1 MRINLLLF
9 CCTLLATCQPPL
21 DPPSDSKASSNSS
34 SASSP
39 IIENNVD
46 LRMLFTRMRTNCGL
60 LFDEKGLGYSFQ
72 GEAYETTKGEGF
84 LTNGDQGIFSFQK
97 DPVTSDIQLSEYIG
111 PGKVSQKRGLLRMA
125 KGSENLFISEE
136 SSPNIYFPR
145 SYSKNPFV
153 EECLQLYTPALS
165 LEDIDHFSITI
176 LSNQSMDVRY
186 EIRGDDGDMEG
197 KTIHFSR
204 LGDIYDEK
212 IKAYLDHPV
221 MVEPPTQFS
230 FRLQSEVEKII
241 GTSSMLPFPN
251 GVTHAFYDRT
261 IDANHW
267 EWAAYQSALE
277 STYSLQ
283 LLNSGFVLQSSGLSY
298 QKKVSHNDTLYLLN
312 VCVQEKE
319 GWTIAAISIEH
330 PKEWA
335 SSFGYINSLLGDSP
349 YPIFPPCIT
358 LLEATIQK
366 TSDTNFHIEA
376 IFITE
381 EAGSDYFENNYAEN
395 AKEKGFTRQHL
406 CYEESKFIEFLRSDV
421 YSIFICV
428 GQSDPLKGF
437 PFGMDLQKR

>member
-1 MRINLLLF
+1 MRVNLLLF
-9 CCTLLATCQPPL
+9 CCTLLVTCQAPL
-21 DPPSDSKASSNSS
+21 DPPSDSKTSSYSS
-34 SASSP
+34 STP
-39 IIENNVD
+39 PLTIENNSD

-97 DPVTSDIQLSEYIG
+97 DPITSDIQLSEYVG
-111 PGKVSQKRGLLRMA
+111 PGKVSQKRGLLCMA
-125 KGSENLFISEE
+125 KGSENLFLSEK
-136 SSPNIYFPR
+136 SSPNVYYPR
-145 SYSKNPFV
+145 SYNENPFIK
-153 EECLQLYTPALS
+153 ECLRLYTPVLS
-165 LEDIDHFSITI
+165 IGDLDHFSITI
-176 LSNQSMDVRY
+176 LSDQSMDARY
-186 EIRGDDGDMEG
+186 EIRGDDGDIEG
-197 KTIHFSR
+197 KVIHFTH
-204 LGDIYDEK
+204 LGEIYDEQ
-212 IKAYLDHPV
+212 IKAYLDHPISI
-221 MVEPPTQFS
+221 EPPTQFS
-230 FRLQSEVEKII
+230 SRLQSEMEKII
-241 GTSSMLPFPN
+241 GSSSMLPFPN

-267 EWAAYQSALE
+267 EWAAYQTALE

-283 LLNSGFVLQSSGLSY
+283 LINEGFLLQPSGLSY
-298 QKKVSHNDTLYLLN
+298 QKKVTYNDTLYLLN
-312 VCVQEKE
+312 VCVQEKD
-319 GWTIAAISIEH
+319 GWTMAAISIEH

-349 YPIFPPCIT
+349 YPVFPPCIT

-381 EAGSDYFENNYAEN
+381 EAGSDYFENNYAES

-428 GQSDPLKGF
+428 GQSGPLKGF
-437 PFGMDLQKR
+437 PFGMDLRKL